1 MLNAMSKNIKLINRV
16 RKVQMFK
23 SSDTELTD
31 QQMMITAVVSPKL
44 YHRRLEWRSRR
55 TQEKNRTLMA
65 SKLQNNV
72 SWHTPGLEF
81 SSFDALRSAPRGSIP
96 PDVVGRCDNVEKKR
110 NRVLLDVYFTGV

>member
-44 YHRRLEWRSRR
+44 YHRRL
-55 TQEKNRTLMA
+55 K
-65 SKLQNNV
+65 
-72 SWHTPGLEF
+72 
-81 SSFDALRSAPRGSIP
+81 
-96 PDVVGRCDNVEKKR
+96 
-110 NRVLLDVYFTGV
+110 